1 MNWLFFALLS
11 VFAGSVSNL
20 YQKIAMREEKS
31 DAVASAAAFQILTG
45 LAYFVYALVRGFHF
59 PDVSLAPYF
68 LISMILYAAGTV
80 FFFRA
85 IKLIEASEM
94 TILNGVGSLVTIL
107 ASFIFLHESLS
118 LMQIVGALLI
128 LLAVIVINFSKKGIV
143 INKGMWFAVAGTCSY
158 GLAVISDTHIIRS
171 FEAASFIP
179 IGALGTALVLMLWYY
194 KKIPLVIK
202 TVKSAEKNLVIF
214 CMLYAISAI
223 AFYHALQLGALV
235 GQVSTIFRASIIVTV
250 ILSSIFLNERK
261 HLVKKIL
268 GAILTTIGVILVSI

>member
-11 VFAGSVSNL
+11 VLAGSVSNL
-20 YQKIAMREEKS
+20 YQKIAMREEKT
-31 DAVASAAAFQILTG
+31 DAVASAVTFQILTG
-45 LAYFVYALVRGFHF
+45 VAYFIYALIRGFHI
-59 PDVSLAPYF
+59 PDISLAPYF
-68 LISMILYAAGTV
+68 LFSMILYATGTV

-94 TILNGVGSLVTIL
+94 TIINGVGSLVTIL

-118 LMQIVGALLI
+118 LPQLLGALLI
-128 LLAVIVINFSKKGIV
+128 LFAVIVINFSKKGIV
-143 INKGMWFAVAGTCSY
+143 INKGMWLAVAGTCSY

-179 IGALGTALVLMLWYY
+179 IGAFGTALVMMIWYY

-202 TVKSAEKNLVIF
+202 TVKTAEKNLVIF
-214 CMLYAISAI
+214 CALYAVSAI
-223 AFYHALQLGALV
+223 TFYHSLQLGALV

-250 ILSSIFLNERK
+250 LLSSIFLNERK
-261 HLVKKIL
+261 HLGKKIL
-268 GAILTTIGVILVSI
+268 GAILTTVGVILVSL